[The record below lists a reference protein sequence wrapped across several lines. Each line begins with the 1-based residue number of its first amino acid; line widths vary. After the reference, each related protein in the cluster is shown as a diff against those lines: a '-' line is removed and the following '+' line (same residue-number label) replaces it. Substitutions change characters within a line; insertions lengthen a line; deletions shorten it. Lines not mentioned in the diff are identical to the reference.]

1 MPPCLASIPY
11 YFFTLA
17 AHDCGMDRIAP
28 TSLTSAPGAASLPS
42 PQDKALREAAE
53 KLEAVFLSEML
64 KAAKFGETPSTMG
77 GGVGEDQFASFLR
90 DAHAKSVAQTGLLG
104 LAESL
109 FNAMKEA
116 GDVE

>member
-1 MPPCLASIPY
+1 
-11 YFFTLA
+11 
-17 AHDCGMDRIAP
+17 MDRIA
-28 TSLTSAPGAASLPS
+28 LTPINSAVGTAFQPS
-42 PQDKALREAAE
+42 SEDKALREAAQ

-90 DAHAKSVAQTGLLG
+90 DAHARSVAQTGVLG